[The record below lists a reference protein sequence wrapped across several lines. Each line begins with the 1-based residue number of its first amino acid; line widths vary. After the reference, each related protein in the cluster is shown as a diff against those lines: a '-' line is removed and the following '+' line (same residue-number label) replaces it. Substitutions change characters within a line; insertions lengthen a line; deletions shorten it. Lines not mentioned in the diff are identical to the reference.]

1 MLTAITKRS
10 EVRAA
15 QKRFYKPFQRAKP
28 TWRTLGMQGHTTQP
42 YEFYWHPNPGL
53 WAVLEDGDDEGM
65 NRSWNCFGTTNP
77 TEGSGTIAISCE
89 INIPHEGMNRQ
100 IAGVFARDA
109 AGTEYI
115 AHTGKIG
122 GGRPGI
128 SKTNFVH
135 FLGDEVAWSDIY
147 WPDVPKPMRCIVISA
162 LDDPDLIKNVHSFV
176 RAVKA
181 FKDPEAA
188 NIENAAT
195 TDGFTPEFSGER
207 SPYTLT
213 TEIRARC
220 DHGGIVNALKDRLSD
235 ELAGSSISV
244 SNNIYTDLLLT
255 EGRRQLAHFEVKT
268 TTSPADIYSAI
279 GQLMYHTAELRTTPA
294 RIAVLP
300 EDLPAEALARLKRLG
315 LHVCTYR
322 WERRKPVFPDL
333 PRLLRRLL
341 PSGPRPTETP

>member
-15 QKRFYKPFQRAKP
+15 RKRFYSHFQQVIPTRRA
-28 TWRTLGMQGHTTQP
+28 LGHQGKTTQK
-42 YEFYWHPNPGL
+42 YKLYWHPDPGL
-53 WAVLEDGDDEGM
+53 WAVLCDGEGGD
-65 NRSWNCFGTTNP
+65 NSWNCFGTKKP
-77 TEGSGTIAISCE
+77 PEGTGNIAISCE
-89 INIPHEGMNRQ
+89 INIPHEDMNRN
-100 IAGVFARDA
+100 IAGVLARDA

-128 SKTNFVH
+128 GKTNFVRA
-135 FLGDEVAWSDIY
+135 LGKTAVMSDIF

-162 LDDPDLIKNVHSFV
+162 LDDPDLINNVHRFV
-176 RAVKA
+176 RSVEV
-181 FKDPEAA
+181 FKDPEAPD
-188 NIENAAT
+188 EDGQV
-195 TDGFTPEFSGER
+195 DGFTPEFSGER

-213 TEIRARC
+213 TEIRACC
-220 DHGGIVNALKDRLSD
+220 DHGGIVNALKDLLSD
-235 ELAGSSISV
+235 ELAGSSMSV

-255 EGRRQLAHFEVKT
+255 AGRRQLAHFEVKT
-268 TTSPADIYSAI
+268 TSSPADIYSAI
-279 GQLMYHTAELRTTPA
+279 GQLMYHTADLRTTPA

-300 EDLPAEALARLKRLG
+300 EGLPADALTRLKRLG

-341 PSGPRPTETP
+341 PS